1 MSAKEELDEAT
12 QKLVGKSLSFEA
24 VQKDLNN
31 TSPLQMS
38 KKLIEYELFDQQSS
52 IQIMDKIY
60 EEFEDAG
67 NVVNGLV
74 TPVFLNICD
83 GLVKHPKLG
92 LAKSGITATRLVG
105 EIKNFTYD
113 SVHSIKRDIIQDKA
127 NLDQNTKFHKDDKGK
142 YDRNDMDNNR
152 KSSIAKERFNG
163 NRTMSSE
170 LEVNDKGAKK
180 RLYLYQNDE
189 SILKRKEEGKKT
201 THLSQNAD
209 HNVPLKQ
216 VYDDFGIS
224 TILSKN
230 DLKKIANIDKNF
242 DIISEK
248 LNKSKGDKTWTEYL
262 EKNPNAVNDE
272 TKKKI
277 LSREK
282 EAISNLEKEA
292 NTTVTNNFLKESKH
306 IKNIANEAGK
316 QATDDTRNHAMG
328 EVIILLIKPIYYEFS
343 DIFKNG
349 MLADL
354 DATSKIEA
362 FKLRMNRVKEYVINN
377 LKGSFMEI
385 LKDFLKNFLTMVI
398 NGIVNAFVGL
408 LKRILKVISEGFMS
422 IVEAFKIMM
431 KPSEELSPGQKA
443 DAITKLLAT
452 TVVAFLG
459 AYFEETIL
467 GFMNGT
473 PLEFLKDV
481 IMIMLTG
488 IASTVVVWLLDQADL
503 FSIKDEKRLTR
514 VKEIFALRIENIK
527 NNTDIFEKESLE
539 VLAKQKLQFK
549 KIMDNMN
556 YAINNN
562 LDLNDSVYQVANFM
576 QIDLKVKT
584 TDDFLHMLAT
594 NKNLNI

>member
-1 MSAKEELDEAT
+1 MSGKEELDEKT
-12 QKLVGKSLSFEA
+12 QKLVSESLSFEE

-52 IQIMDKIY
+52 IDVMDKIY
-60 EEFEDAG
+60 EEFEDG
-67 NVVNGLV
+67 GDVVDGLV

-83 GLVKHPKLG
+83 GLIKHPKLG

-105 EIKNFTYD
+105 EIKHFDYD
-113 SVHSIKRDIIQDKA
+113 DTHSTKRDIIQDKA
-127 NLDQNTKFHKDDKGK
+127 NLDQNTKVHKDDKGK
-142 YDRNDMDNNR
+142 YARKDMDNNR
-152 KSSIAKERFNG
+152 KSSIAKERFGG

-170 LEVNDKGAKK
+170 LEVNDKGSKK
-180 RLYLYQNDE
+180 RLYLHQNDE
-189 SILKRKEEGKKT
+189 SIQKRKAEGKKT

-209 HNVPLKQ
+209 HDVPLKQ
-216 VYDDFGIS
+216 VYDNFGTS
-224 TILSKN
+224 TVLSKN
-230 DLKKIANIDKNF
+230 DLKKISNIDKNF

-248 LNKSKGDKTWTEYL
+248 LNKSKGGKTWTEYL
-262 EKNPNAVNDE
+262 EKNPNAVNEE

-292 NTTVTNNFLKESKH
+292 NKTVANNFLKESKH
-306 IKNIANEAGK
+306 IKNITSEAGK
-316 QATDDTRNHAMG
+316 QAVDDTKNQAMG
-328 EVIILLIKPIYYEFS
+328 EVVILLIKPIYYEFS

-354 DATSKIEA
+354 DTNSKIEA
-362 FKLRMNRVKEYVINN
+362 FKLRMNRVKKYVINN
-377 LKGSFMEI
+377 LKGSFMDI
-385 LKDFLKNFLTMVI
+385 LKDFLKNFITMVI

-408 LKRILKVISEGFMS
+408 LKKILQVISEGFMS

-431 KPSEELSPGQKA
+431 KPSEELSSGQKA

-452 TVVAFLG
+452 TVITFLG

-467 GFMNGT
+467 GFMNDT

-481 IMIMLTG
+481 TMIMLTG

-503 FSIKDEKRLTR
+503 FSAKDEKRLAR
-514 VKEIFALRIENIK
+514 VKEVFALRIENIK

-556 YAINNN
+556 HAIDNN
-562 LDLNDSVYQVANFM
+562 LNVNDSVYEMASFM
-576 QIDLKVKT
+576 QIDLKVKS
-584 TDDFLHMLAT
+584 TDDFMQMLIQ
-594 NKNLNI
+594 NKRLNI

>member
-12 QKLVGKSLSFEA
+12 QKLVGKSLSFEV

-230 DLKKIANIDKNF
+230 DLKKIANIDKNI